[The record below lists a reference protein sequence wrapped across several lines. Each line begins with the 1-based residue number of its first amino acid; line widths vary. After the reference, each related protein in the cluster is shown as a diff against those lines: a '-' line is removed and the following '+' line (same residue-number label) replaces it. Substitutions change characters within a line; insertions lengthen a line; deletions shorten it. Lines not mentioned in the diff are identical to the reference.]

1 MEAGPAPDSQA
12 QTGRA
17 AAVRRPARNLNAVFY
32 LVRGGIQW
40 RMLPHDFPPWG
51 TVHYYY
57 RQWRRDGTWEAIQNA
72 LRTKVR
78 HKAGRHKSPDAAII
92 DSQTVKR
99 PRWEA
104 PAATTLASESRDVN
118 GTSWSIPWVCCW
130 RSWSTPQAFRTLPG
144 EVVLAK
150 IVGRFP
156 RLRLIWTDGA
166 YQPVVGWAKS
176 FGGWTLELVRKPKEL
191 RTFQVLPHRWQV
203 ERTLGWLN
211 RSRRLSKDY
220 EHDTGSSEAMV
231 HLAMIHLMLN
241 VFVQFNRYFSHR
253 LLGKAAF
260 GRPVENSVITGL
272 AMGGSPTLKD
282 SEFPMLRP
290 RWPRSGDV
298 QSRGPVPPSGSGLAP
313 GGWPRR
319 SASRIRRSGGG
330 MLSAGRHTGLAQIN
344 LTDEK

>member
-1 MEAGPAPDSQA
+1 MRRAKYPTDLTDA
-12 QTGRA
+12 QWKLVRPLIPKPKPEGRPQS
-17 AAVRRPARNLNAVFY
+17 VDRREILNAVFY

-78 HKAGRHKSPDAAII
+78 HKAGRHKSPSAAII
-92 DSQTVKR
+92 DSQTVKTTEMGG
-99 PRWEA
+99 PRGYDA
-104 PAATTLASESRDVN
+104 GKRIKGRKRHILVDTL
-118 GTSWSIPWVCCW
+118 GLLL
-130 RSWSTPQAFRTLPG
+130 RSWSTPQAFRTLPARSSS
-144 EVVLAK
+144 LAK

-191 RTFQVLPHRWQV
+191 RTFQVLPHRWKV

-231 HLAMIHLMLN
+231 HLAMIHLMLK
-241 VFVQFNRYFSHR
+241 R
-253 LLGKAAF
+253 LC
-260 GRPVENSVITGL
+260 PI
-272 AMGGSPTLKD
+272 
-282 SEFPMLRP
+282 
-290 RWPRSGDV
+290 
-298 QSRGPVPPSGSGLAP
+298 
-313 GGWPRR
+313 
-319 SASRIRRSGGG
+319 
-330 MLSAGRHTGLAQIN
+330 
-344 LTDEK
+344 

>member
-1 MEAGPAPDSQA
+1 MRRRKYPTDLTDA
-12 QTGRA
+12 QWKLVQPLIPKPKPGGRPQS
-17 AAVRRPARNLNAVFY
+17 VDRRKILNAIFY

-78 HKAGRHKSPDAAII
+78 HKAGRHKSPSAAII
-92 DSQTVKR
+92 DSQTVKTTEM
-99 PRWEA
+99 EA
-104 PAATTLASESRDVN
+104 PAATTRASESRDVN
-118 GTSWSIPWVCCW
+118 GTSWLIPWVCC
-130 RSWSTPQAFRTLPG
+130 SLVVHSAGIQDPAGTKL
-144 EVVLAK
+144 VLAK

-166 YQPVVGWAKS
+166 DQPVVGWAKS

-191 RTFQVLPHRWQV
+191 RTFQVLPHRWKV

-231 HLAMIHLMLN
+231 HLAMIHLMLK
-241 VFVQFNRYFSHR
+241 R
-253 LLGKAAF
+253 LC
-260 GRPVENSVITGL
+260 PI
-272 AMGGSPTLKD
+272 
-282 SEFPMLRP
+282 
-290 RWPRSGDV
+290 
-298 QSRGPVPPSGSGLAP
+298 
-313 GGWPRR
+313 
-319 SASRIRRSGGG
+319 
-330 MLSAGRHTGLAQIN
+330 
-344 LTDEK
+344 